1 MHLQDAALFLSWQS
15 ALMPQGEGL
24 QGWITSMGR
33 GAERGKSSIFL
44 FLIILTCDAST
55 LREGISL
62 VSLITDAN
70 WNMVPNPTCCMDATQ
85 PRARVKTFLVFASQ
99 RCWTVIVKDAL
110 RMAVWGTANHIWL
123 AGAVTA
129 IPLSSWGIRIWST
142 WVGVAGVLLYN
153 WLNS

>member
-1 MHLQDAALFLSWQS
+1 
-15 ALMPQGEGL
+15 
-24 QGWITSMGR
+24 MGR

-70 WNMVPNPTCCMDATQ
+70 WNMVPNPACCMDATQ
-85 PRARVKTFLVFASQ
+85 PRARVQTFLVFASQ
-99 RCWTVIVKDAL
+99 LCWTVIVKDTL
-110 RMAVWGTANHIWL
+110 RMAVRRTANHIRL

-129 IPLSSWGIRIWST
+129 IPLSSWRIRVWAT
-142 WVGVAGVLLYN
+142 RVGVAGVFLYN
-153 WLNS
+153 WRHS

>member
-24 QGWITSMGR
+24 QGRITSIGR

-129 IPLSSWGIRIWST
+129 IPLSSWRIRVWATRI
-142 WVGVAGVLLYN
+142 GVAGIFFNN
-153 WLNS
+153 WFNS